1 MEKQTLQI
9 ARVVYHCP
17 IFVILDECINFNE
30 VLIFK
35 VLKDHEIT
43 ALTISHK
50 SSLFRFHNYLLR
62 FDGEVSI

>member
-30 VLIFK
+30 GLIFK

-62 FDGEVSI
+62 FDGEVLV